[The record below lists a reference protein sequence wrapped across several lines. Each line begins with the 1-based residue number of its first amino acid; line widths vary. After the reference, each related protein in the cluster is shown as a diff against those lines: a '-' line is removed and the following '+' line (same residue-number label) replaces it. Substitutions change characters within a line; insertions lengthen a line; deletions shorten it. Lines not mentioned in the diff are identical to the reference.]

1 MELED
6 LKKGWDDLNGRLEQ
20 TEDKLRALAGKAV
33 RERADD
39 LRKKT
44 ERRLFIPIAA
54 AGLLPLLMYNLCHLV
69 DLELNSFCL
78 VALVLF
84 IAFALVNNL
93 SLLVQLH
100 DIDPIRSTV
109 SEICRRTRRLRR
121 QLLWGVAVQMVLMFA
136 LVLSLAVSVVK
147 SDIADMEYVMYGFFG
162 GFAVG
167 LPIGIWRFLQI
178 YGDIAEMEHSFG
190 GADDTDDGEQ
200 E

>member
-6 LKKGWDDLNGRLEQ
+6 LKKGWDELSGRLD
-20 TEDKLRALAGKAV
+20 TAEDKLRALTDRAT

-39 LRKKT
+39 LRRRT
-44 ERRLFIPIAA
+44 ERRLFLPIVA
-54 AGLLPLLMYNLCHLV
+54 AGLLPLLMYNLCNIV
-69 DLELNSFCL
+69 GVELNTFCL

-109 SEICRRTRRLRR
+109 SGICRRTRRLRR
-121 QLLWGVAVQMVLMFA
+121 QLLWGVAVQLVLMFA
-136 LVLSLAVSVVK
+136 LVLSLVICIVK
-147 SDIADMEYVMYGFFG
+147 SDIADREAVMYGFWG
-162 GFAVG
+162 GLAVG
-167 LPIGIWRFLQI
+167 LPIGLYRFMRI
-178 YGDIAEMEHSFG
+178 YGDIVNMEHSFRG
-190 GADDTDDGEQ
+190 IDNEP

>member
-6 LKKGWDDLNGRLEQ
+6 LKKGWDELSGRLD
-20 TEDKLRALAGKAV
+20 TAEDKLRALTDRAT

-39 LRKKT
+39 LRRRT

-54 AGLLPLLMYNLCHLV
+54 VGLLPLLMYNLCRTV
-69 DLELNSFCL
+69 DIELNTFCL

-136 LVLSLAVSVVK
+136 LVLSLVISIIK
-147 SDIADMEYVMYGFFG
+147 SDIADIEAVMYGFWG
-162 GFAVG
+162 GLAVG
-167 LPIGIWRFLQI
+167 LPIGIYRFMRI
-178 YGDIAEMEHSFG
+178 YGDIVDMEHSFRG
-190 GADDTDDGEQ
+190 IDNES